1 MNCNKSFIFSQTLSV
16 LVWFFGTM
24 ALSHYMFTPR
34 STADIRT
41 FRLRIDTDD
50 PLFRGKKKLKM
61 TGRELGDIPKVIFQI
76 HELEILDLS
85 PERESC
91 LNYKLLA
98 VPRAISKLTNLNVL
112 ILDTN
117 ELTELPEEICQLV
130 NLESM
135 ALSNNLLESLPVGFD
150 NLQKLRSLHMAN
162 NQFHDFPMDLCQLE
176 NLEFLDMSD
185 NELSMIPESISNLK
199 NLHTLLLFLN
209 KLSALPESISEL
221 KELHC
226 LWIGNNNIS
235 RLPQNFGQLTNL
247 DWDERYTSSVL
258 DGNPLTYPPL
268 EICRQGVQAI
278 DRFMKSSNLNGHK
291 LVNNTTWAKT

>member
-1 MNCNKSFIFSQTLSV
+1 
-16 LVWFFGTM
+16 M
-24 ALSHYMFTPR
+24 AYYLYTPR
-34 STADIRT
+34 NTSDIKS
-41 FRLRIDTDD
+41 FRLRIETED
-50 PLFRGKKKLKM
+50 PLFKGKKKLKLA
-61 TGRELGDIPKVIFQI
+61 GRELGDIPNVIFQL

-85 PERESC
+85 PERQSC
-91 LNYKLLA
+91 LNFKVLA
-98 VPRAISKLTNLNVL
+98 VPRGISKLTNLNVL

-135 ALSNNLLESLPVGFD
+135 ALSNNMLDHLPAGFD
-150 NLQKLRSLHMAN
+150 NLKNLRSLHMAN
-162 NQFHDFPMDLCQLE
+162 NKFEDFPMDLCQLE

-185 NELSMIPESISNLK
+185 NNLTMLPVSISNLK

-209 KLSALPESISEL
+209 NLSALPDSICDMTEL
-221 KELHC
+221 YC

-235 RLPQNFGQLTNL
+235 RLPQNFGNLTNL

-268 EICRQGVQAI
+268 EICRQGIRAI
-278 DRFMKSSNLNGHK
+278 DKFLRSSDLNGVRK
-291 LVNNTTWAKT
+291 LVSNPTWEKSEEEAD

>member
-1 MNCNKSFIFSQTLSV
+1 
-16 LVWFFGTM
+16 M
-24 ALSHYMFTPR
+24 ALSHYLYTPR
-34 STADIRT
+34 STSDIKT

-61 TGRELGDIPKVIFQI
+61 TGRELSDIPKVIFQI

-98 VPRAISKLTNLNVL
+98 VPRGICKLTNLNVL

-117 ELTELPEEICQLV
+117 ELRELPEEICQLV

-135 ALSNNLLESLPVGFD
+135 ALSNNSLDHLPKGFD
-150 NLQKLRSLHMAN
+150 KLQKLRSLHLAN
-162 NQFHDFPMDLCQLE
+162 NEFEDFPPDICLLE

-185 NELSMIPESISNLK
+185 NELTTLPGSISNLK

-209 KLSALPESISEL
+209 KLTALPDSICDMD
-221 KELHC
+221 ELHC
-226 LWIGNNNIS
+226 LWIGSNNIN
-235 RLPQNFGQLTNL
+235 RLPQNFGKLRNL
-247 DWDERYTSSVL
+247 DWNETYTSSVM
-258 DGNPLTYPPL
+258 DGNPLTYPPI
-268 EICRQGVQAI
+268 EICRQGIPAI
-278 DRFMKSSNLNGHK
+278 DRFLTSSTLNGPK
-291 LVNNTTWAKT
+291 LVNNNTWAKT